1 MRRKRIWISLTIA
14 LYGVSISAQQ
24 SVPTTQTQAPN
35 ATAPGPQRQQPPARQ
50 QPSTAQRPQPPG
62 RAFSQGTIEGYV
74 YWDTH
79 SVQHKPSLSCSGLT
93 LTVGVGTPP
102 SGSTPAFEQYKTLG
116 TYSSFTY
123 LNNGSTLGV
132 CAYAV
137 HQVPVGQDL
146 QVKIGVTPSVFSAV
160 VTPALPQT
168 ANDVNAP
175 YKIISGKCNNLPPA
189 VPSPAVL
196 GSHWWT
202 CGNYAYNVNF
212 VLQAPAPAP
221 R

>member
-1 MRRKRIWISLTIA
+1 MRRKWMWISLTIA
-14 LYGVSISAQQ
+14 LYGLSVFAQ
-24 SVPTTQTQAPN
+24 SVPTTPTQAPN
-35 ATAPGPQRQQPPARQ
+35 VTPPGPQRRQAPARQ
-50 QPSTAQRPQPPG
+50 QPSIARRPQLPARTSSP
-62 RAFSQGTIEGYV
+62 GTITGYV

-79 SVQHKPSLSCSGLT
+79 SVQHKPPLSCSGLT
-93 LTVGVGTPP
+93 VTVGVGTPP
-102 SGSTPAFEQYKTLG
+102 SGSTPTFEQYKTLG

-123 LNNGSTLGV
+123 LNNVSTLGV

-146 QVKIGVTPSVFSAV
+146 QVKIGVAPSAFSAV
-160 VTPALPQT
+160 VSPGLPPT
-168 ANDVNAP
+168 SNDVDAP

-189 VPSPAVL
+189 VPSPADL

-212 VLQAPAPAP
+212 VLEAPAPAP